1 MRVPFPGGY
10 CGGCGRARVR
20 KWAYAAV
27 RFARV
32 ADGASV
38 KNQTVTEVGPLLRRE
53 TGGDLPFDGHWI
65 GIGMPPVAAP
75 TQPSGHAHHMS
86 VYRKAGNMEGIA
98 QHHIRGFPPHAGQA
112 GQLIHGARH
121 FAVEATGQ
129 HLSQSQQM
137 LGLRA
142 VEPKRA
148 NNAFHVLGIGAGQIR
163 TARISGKQF
172 GRDRIDP
179 FVSGLSAEH
188 SGDQQLQ
195 RGFEMQR
202 AFGLGVGAAQYGI
215 FRMHA
220 FQTGLTGFPSCGRG
234 GVRGLGYHYSAIHR
248 LEAPP
253 FLPRTPRTAHPAGR
267 NGSPHCA
274 RYR

>member
-1 MRVPFPGGY
+1 MAVAVTVG
-10 CGGCGRARVR
+10 
-20 KWAYAAV
+20 AAV
-27 RFARV
+27 AVTVAMALPCEGHESASGHMPQSGLRCV

-148 NNAFHVLGIGAGQIR
+148 DNAFHVLGIGAGPDPNSSDKWQTIR
-163 TARISGKQF
+163 
-172 GRDRIDP
+172 
-179 FVSGLSAEH
+179 V
-188 SGDQQLQ
+188 
-195 RGFEMQR
+195 
-202 AFGLGVGAAQYGI
+202 
-215 FRMHA
+215 
-220 FQTGLTGFPSCGRG
+220 
-234 GVRGLGYHYSAIHR
+234 
-248 LEAPP
+248 
-253 FLPRTPRTAHPAGR
+253 
-267 NGSPHCA
+267 
-274 RYR
+274 